1 MVVTQESA
9 QSLATLNGLLVV
21 GVRTPREQQDV
32 ALPLV
37 ITLSMVM
44 LDIFAQRA
52 PQGALTEE
60 KHLGQALLLHRPDP
74 VCTENQI
81 LQYR

>member
-21 GVRTPREQQDV
+21 DVRTPREQQDI

-37 ITLSMVM
+37 IALRVVM
-44 LDIFAQRA
+44 LDIFA
-52 PQGALTEE
+52 
-60 KHLGQALLLHRPDP
+60 
-74 VCTENQI
+74 
-81 LQYR
+81 